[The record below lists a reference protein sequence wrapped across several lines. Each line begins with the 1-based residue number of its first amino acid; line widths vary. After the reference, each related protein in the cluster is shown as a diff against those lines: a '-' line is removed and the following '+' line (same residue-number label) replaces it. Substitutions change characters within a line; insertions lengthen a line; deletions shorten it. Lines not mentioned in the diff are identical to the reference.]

1 MLKLI
6 AAPLFILYSFIGV
19 TQNTE
24 GKTIDVWLIE
34 NNYSGNSNYLYSSTV
49 PKSTNKLDDTQI
61 EALKKSE
68 ESLAK
73 KSLKNKILEDIS
85 EIASIDF
92 NNLEKYFT
100 ESDKKTIQV
109 VCVINK
115 KDVSDFWVKDIER
128 RLDNLKSSLNEYQI
142 SEQLTSPKIEDLL
155 NRTRVIRREIDR
167 CEQIAFK
174 LNPNMNM
181 SNINLIK
188 SDIDGRINDLNS
200 RMDETIRN
208 EELKIA
214 NKKKNNQD
222 YIGAYIAF
230 KDLQLDYPNNSDVL
244 SGIEESF
251 STLIKIYDYRMSQF
265 ELNEN
270 YDAAIKTVD
279 SLLNLN
285 IELVKKYSSKLD
297 ELRKRKFNQICDK
310 IEKILA
316 YKSLSSEQLKNY
328 MSELKELKD
337 INPERYNKLKSS
349 SDNRL
354 LDYEIKLIKSDVYNE
369 NYVKALNEIPLL
381 KITYAKSKRIESFER
396 EIDRKIYYHIKKVF
410 LQNRPRL
417 FNFEPSVFVMT
428 PPNKSISNQVSGYYN
443 LNFNYSLGIYRR
455 LGIKPK
461 NKIGNF
467 KYSSL
472 GLKFDYLDSKQT
484 FNVNDSSIYERNKSF
499 CNIQLSL
506 GIRKFIYLDLGF
518 LSYNNIFIPSLYTV
532 SVGLYLPLGYF
543 SLGVNLKYLTDFKQ
557 TNLLMTGAGIKL
569 NFGFLK
575 KFNSNDKNEIQTSI
589 LKLKQ

>member
-1 MLKLI
+1 MFKLI
-6 AAPLFILYSFIGV
+6 IAPLFILHSLIGFS
-19 TQNTE
+19 QKNE
-24 GKTIDVWLIE
+24 EKTIDGWLIE
-34 NNYSGNSNYLYSSTV
+34 NNYSDNSDYLYSITI
-49 PKSTNKLDDTQI
+49 PKPTNKLDENEID
-61 EALKKSE
+61 ALKITE
-68 ESLAK
+68 EALAK
-73 KSLKNKILEDIS
+73 KSLKNKILGDLNELT
-85 EIASIDF
+85 SIDF

-100 ESDKKTIQV
+100 ESDRKTIQV
-109 VCVINK
+109 VCVINQK
-115 KDVSDFWVKDIER
+115 EVSDFWVKDIER
-128 RLDNLKSSLNEYQI
+128 KLDNLKSSLSENQI
-142 SEQLTSPKIEDLL
+142 REQLTSSKIEEML
-155 NRTRVIRREIDR
+155 NRTRVTRKEIDR
-167 CEQIAFK
+167 YEQIAFK
-174 LNPNMNM
+174 LNPNMDM
-181 SNINLIK
+181 SIINLVK

-208 EELKIA
+208 EKLKIA

-222 YIGAYIAF
+222 YIGAYLAF
-230 KDLQLDYPNNSDVL
+230 KDLQMEYPSNSDVL

-279 SLLNLN
+279 SLVNLD

-297 ELRKRKFNQICDK
+297 ELRKRKFNQICDN
-310 IEKILA
+310 IEKLLA
-316 YKSLSSEQLKNY
+316 YKSLSGEQLKNY

-337 INPERYNKLKSS
+337 VNLDRYNKLKLS

-354 LDYEIKLIKSDVYNE
+354 LDYEIKLIKSDVYNKK
-369 NYVKALNEIPLL
+369 YDKALSEIPLL

-396 EIDRKIYYHIKKVF
+396 EIDRKIYYHIKKEF

-417 FNFEPSVFVMT
+417 FNIEPSVFVMT
-428 PPNKSISNQVSGYYN
+428 PPNKAISNQASGYYN
-443 LNFNYSLGIYRR
+443 LNLNYSLGIYRR

-499 CNIQLSL
+499 YNIQLSL
-506 GIRKFIYLDLGF
+506 GIRKFLYLDLGY
-518 LSYNNIFIPSLYTV
+518 LSFNNILSPSLFTGSV
-532 SVGLYLPLGYF
+532 SLYLPLGYF

-557 TNLLMTGAGIKL
+557 TNLSMIGAGIKL